1 MKRNT
6 LFSILAF
13 GFLFLTSLCGFTQN
27 EQQKL
32 EQRRQEIMT
41 EIEQTNRL
49 LSSNKKQS
57 RSVLQQI
64 EDLDLKIKSQEK
76 LIAVISQ
83 QAGLLSR
90 KIRNNR
96 NEINKL
102 NKELEV
108 LKADYADMIVKSYKS
123 KSEQSRLMFLLSSDN
138 FLQAYKRLQYMKQYT
153 QHRRVQ
159 GEEIGLKTQSLQ
171 ILNDT
176 LGIQLKAQEVLLAEN
191 KNEQEKLEE
200 QKRIQKILIGD
211 LRKKERTFAT
221 QIKKKQTEIARIDK
235 QIQSLVDA
243 AIASANKSAGG
254 AVSAKFKLTPEAKI
268 VADNFLSNKG
278 NLPWPIEKGL
288 VVMGYGKQPHPYV
301 KNVYINSNG
310 VRIATEEGAKARA
323 IFQGEVLEVQIIKGA
338 NKTVLVQHGNY
349 ISVYNNL
356 SKVFVKKG
364 DKVTIYQE
372 IGEVYTDKTTGETL
386 LKFSIFQDSQ
396 VQNPAHWI
404 FRM

>member
-1 MKRNT
+1 MKRNI
-6 LFSILAF
+6 LFSTLTF
-13 GFLFLTSLCGFTQN
+13 GFLLLTSLHGFAQS

-32 EQRRQEIMT
+32 EQRRQEIMA
-41 EIEQTNRL
+41 EIQQTNRL

-83 QAGLLSR
+83 QAGLLNR

-96 NEINKL
+96 NEISKL
-102 NKELEV
+102 NKELDV
-108 LKADYADMIVKSYKS
+108 LKADYANMIVKSYKS

-159 GEEIGLKTQSLQ
+159 GEEIGLKTQSLL

-176 LGIQLKAQEVLLAEN
+176 LGIQLKAQEVLLAEH
-191 KNEQEKLEE
+191 KKEQEKIEE

-211 LRKKERTFAT
+211 LRKKERTFAS

-243 AIASANKSAGG
+243 AIASANKSSGSA
-254 AVSAKFKLTPEAKI
+254 ASAKFNLTPEAKI

-396 VQNPAHWI
+396 VQNPALWI
-404 FRM
+404 YRM

>member
-1 MKRNT
+1 MKRNI
-6 LFSILAF
+6 LFSTLTF
-13 GFLFLTSLCGFTQN
+13 GFLLLTSLYGFAQS

-32 EQRRQEIMT
+32 EQRRQEIMA
-41 EIEQTNRL
+41 EIQQTNRL

-83 QAGLLSR
+83 QAGLLNR

-96 NEINKL
+96 NEISKL
-102 NKELEV
+102 NKALDV

-159 GEEIGLKTQSLQ
+159 GEEIGLKTASLQ

-176 LGIQLKAQEVLLAEN
+176 LGIQLKAQEVLLAEH
-191 KNEQEKLEE
+191 KKEQEKIEE

-211 LRKKERTFAT
+211 LRKKERTFAS

-243 AIASANKSAGG
+243 AIASANKSSGS
-254 AVSAKFKLTPEAKI
+254 AVSAKFNLTPEAKI

-323 IFQGEVLEVQIIKGA
+323 IFQGVVLEVQIIKGA

-396 VQNPAHWI
+396 VQNPALWI
-404 FRM
+404 YRM